1 MSTMPPQQRPPS
13 NATVSVTYQNGKLE
27 LPSTTTVKVGT
38 RVAWRLRADRELL
51 WTVYFD
57 HGTPFDTTVGEVIA
71 ESADLVLG
79 TADRIGDYK
88 YGVRVTDPQSNEVLG
103 DDDPYLTVV
112 P

>member
-1 MSTMPPQQRPPS
+1 
-13 NATVSVTYQNGKLE
+13 
-27 LPSTTTVKVGT
+27 LPSTTRVKVGT
-38 RVAWRLRADRELL
+38 KVAWRLRADRELQ

-57 HGTPFDTTVGEVIA
+57 HGTPFDSNVGEVIA

-88 YGVRVTDPQSNEVLG
+88 YGVRVTDPQSNSVLG
-103 DDDPYLTVV
+103 DDDPYLMVV